1 MSTYFQIVLCN
12 EFELVLVKRWRF
24 SILPFWKLFQYFFY
38 AEYFF
43 QNVLHA
49 GYFFFSLPL
58 IGHLHL
64 LSTKQSDKL
73 HSSLKVKPS
82 WTTLKASKLKTVCDV
97 PTLGNISFQAKL
109 GPIYKT
115 TVLGESMVWLH
126 CPGWPPNY
134 TIVVIDIWISISII
148 CAPLPRR
155 HQDPA
160 QQGEQHA
167 DPAQHEHLHR
177 AEAGGGLQEH
187 IPRKHWAHISGT
199 WVQQVQ
205 HDWSI
210 LYDAF
215 GGRLGTLYW
224 YLVQKIWYFDLV
236 HGLGTRTWYMELI
249 HEIGTWTWYSSLV
262 LATGTCVVL
271 L

>member
-1 MSTYFQIVLCN
+1 MLTCTCSISWRTQCTVCVHIFSNCTLQWVWTGLGKKVKVFHFAILKTFPVFFLCWI
-12 EFELVLVKRWRF
+12 LF
-24 SILPFWKLFQYFFY
+24 SRMFCML
-38 AEYFF
+38 
-43 QNVLHA
+43 NT
-49 GYFFFSLPL
+49 FFFSLPL

-115 TVLGESMVWLH
+115 TVFGESMVWLH

-224 YLVQKIWYFDLV
+224 YLVLKF
-236 HGLGTRTWYMELI
+236 
-249 HEIGTWTWYSSLV
+249 GTWT
-262 LATGTCVVL
+262 
-271 L
+271 